1 MSAEEMPEITI
12 NATCSLT
19 YKESVNAKAPPPAI
33 SSKKVTS
40 SS

>member
-19 YKESVNAKAPPPAI
+19 YKESVNAKAPSAI